1 MKKLVSISILT
12 IISAIMFTSCDKE
25 EEERMLSPK
34 EQILVSHT
42 WEFRDIFFTLDIP
55 DSVWFVKLM
64 DANDA
69 MEGHQLTFHKDN
81 TYTDSFD
88 TKVKGHWEMSS
99 DGKFLKVKDD
109 DAEANLELLNLDDML
124 LVFKMFNAD
133 LGTDVNMTYS
143 KQLP

>member
-1 MKKLVSISILT
+1 MKKLISISVLT
-12 IISAIMFTSCDKE
+12 IVSAIMFTSCDKE

-55 DSVWFVKLM
+55 DSVWFVMLM
-64 DANDA
+64 DANDD
-69 MEGHQLTFHKDN
+69 MEGHQLTFYKDN

-88 TKVKGHWEMSS
+88 TTVKGHWEMSS
-99 DGKFLKVKDD
+99 DGKFLKVKDGD
-109 DAEANLELLNLDDML
+109 IEANLELLNLDDML
-124 LVFKMFNAD
+124 LVFKVFNPD